1 MPAWR
6 IVGGADKYYFWKQ
19 HRWKGK
25 TKMLMAFIL
34 GFWCL
39 WMGEREPSV
48 LLEGLFFAIIAI
60 VANGFMQWQMPNTD
74 TVWALQW
81 SLVWAWAS
89 LMMFVVD
96 TFGSNLGIR
105 LVVALVAGGGYF
117 WLEQNGCS
125 LAAGW
130 LGAQAE
136 CVQHAAA
143 ASQLK

>member
-1 MPAWR
+1 
-6 IVGGADKYYFWKQ
+6 
-19 HRWKGK
+19 
-25 TKMLMAFIL
+25 MLMAFVL

-60 VANGFMQWQMPNTD
+60 VGNGFMQWKVPDPD

-81 SLVWAWAS
+81 GLVWVWAAV
-89 LMMFVVD
+89 MMYLVD
-96 TFGSNLGIR
+96 TFGTNLGVR
-105 LVVALVAGGGYF
+105 LAVAVVAGGGYF

-136 CVQHAAA
+136 CVQKAAVT
-143 ASQLK
+143 ASQFK

>member
-1 MPAWR
+1 
-6 IVGGADKYYFWKQ
+6 
-19 HRWKGK
+19 
-25 TKMLMAFIL
+25 MLMAFIL

-81 SLVWAWAS
+81 GLVWAWAS

-105 LVVALVAGGGYF
+105 LVVALVAGGGAE
-117 WLEQNGCS
+117 WLLLGCR
-125 LAAGW
+125 LVGCAGRMCATCGRSFATQINVIAT
-130 LGAQAE
+130 LF
-136 CVQHAAA
+136 
-143 ASQLK
+143 K

>member
-1 MPAWR
+1 
-6 IVGGADKYYFWKQ
+6 
-19 HRWKGK
+19 
-25 TKMLMAFIL
+25 MAFIL

-39 WMGEREPSV
+39 WMGEREPNV
-48 LLEGLFFAIIAI
+48 LLEGFFFTVVAIA
-60 VANGFMQWQMPNTD
+60 ANGFMQWQMPNAD

-81 SLVWAWAS
+81 GLVWAWAA

-96 TFGSNLGIR
+96 
-105 LVVALVAGGGYF
+105 ALVAGGGYF

-136 CVQHAAA
+136 CVQKAAVT
-143 ASQLK
+143 ASQFK